1 MQEIMVTEKTLYGLK
16 IAVSDG
22 LSKNSIAIASP
33 GRVQIFKV
41 VQNPTI
47 PKYHPDL
54 PYSMNVMLRDIRSY
68 LARKLWKE
76 RKKCQIRQQPQE
88 PLKRT

>member
-1 MQEIMVTEKTLYGLK
+1 LK
-16 IAVSDG
+16 KD
-22 LSKNSIAIASP
+22 
-33 GRVQIFKV
+33 KV
-41 VQNPTI
+41 ILFGGARGFGKSQLMRELLKDKPTI

-76 RKKCQIRQQPQE
+76 RRRRC
-88 PLKRT
+88 LKNTPK